1 MYASDHI
8 VHSHI
13 SSIVPQMEQ
22 EYCVEARG
30 QFEHLSDV
38 HVSDMHL
45 INQHFTLEYFG
56 IGLSLKF
63 LYAKTHLGGVLGR
76 PRPQAPHAAAAL
88 KMRDGDAVHT
98 RVPGTEEG
106 RAV

>member
-1 MYASDHI
+1 
-8 VHSHI
+8 
-13 SSIVPQMEQ
+13 MEP
-22 EYCVEARG
+22 EYFDEARG

-45 INQHFTLEYFG
+45 INQLFALSYSG

-63 LYAKTHLGGVLGR
+63 LYAKTHLRRVLGR